1 MRRRP
6 SVGPRRL
13 APAAAV
19 LLAAALGAASPAVRA
34 EPPRP
39 SAKPAAPVPPRLP
52 AVAAELVQLDVVVT
66 GRDGQCVDGLTAADF
81 EIIEDGKRQPVSHF
95 AEEARPGFRAG
106 VAAPSAP
113 APSPDTGA
121 AAPPPA
127 ARGRHFVLAVD
138 DLHTAAGNL
147 AAAKAAMSRF
157 VDEQVSPEDFVAL
170 VTTSGSVGVYQD
182 FTRDPRALHRAID
195 RVTSRYVP
203 VEPGG
208 APYLSEYQ
216 AELIDRGDVEAL
228 RVAIQ
233 EVLQTEDYLGDVGA
247 REKAY
252 TQARRMVF
260 EIMDRSGRA
269 LAQIEG
275 VVRGLAP
282 VPGRKVVVLVSD
294 GFLVGLGASESRA
307 FDVRRI
313 TDAATKAGVV
323 LYALDSRGLVA
334 DVPGGSASFQ
344 GPGVLNAP
352 GGRASLQARGNE
364 AQKQSLNA
372 LAEDTGGFL
381 VQNSNDLAAGFGRIL
396 RDNEV
401 YYLLA
406 YEPANTAR
414 DGKFRKI
421 EVRVPGRRDLKVRTR
436 AGYFAPDDRKAQAA
450 EESPEARREREIGQ
464 ALGALFPLDGVP
476 VRMSADFIDLPPAG
490 SQAVVRA
497 RLDVSG
503 VPFVPTG
510 ERYEAD
516 LEIAVAVYDETGDL
530 VGSVA
535 GDRGQLSLTEE
546 SYRRALADG
555 LTVQRTV
562 PLPPGR
568 YQVRLA
574 AREASRSLLGSAHAW
589 VEIPDVASRPLT
601 LSSVFLLGDA
611 GEGATELEDEQVDR
625 RFGRGQGLHY
635 VVHVY
640 EPPTGQADVVLQAQV
655 WRAKELVGVTP
666 EHLLPRG
673 PEGRKWSERLSL
685 ASLAPGAYELVV
697 IATDRATKR
706 RTERRVAFR
715 VE

>member
-1 MRRRP
+1 M
-6 SVGPRRL
+6 
-13 APAAAV
+13 
-19 LLAAALGAASPAVRA
+19 
-34 EPPRP
+34 
-39 SAKPAAPVPPRLP
+39 
-52 AVAAELVQLDVVVT
+52 
-66 GRDGQCVDGLTAADF
+66 
-81 EIIEDGKRQPVSHF
+81 
-95 AEEARPGFRAG
+95 
-106 VAAPSAP
+106 
-113 APSPDTGA
+113 
-121 AAPPPA
+121 
-127 ARGRHFVLAVD
+127 LAVD

-147 AAAKAAMSRF
+147 GAAKTAMNRF
-157 VDEQVSPEDFVAL
+157 VDEQVSPDDFVAL

-208 APYLSEYQ
+208 TPYLSEYQ

-228 RVAIQ
+228 RVAVQ
-233 EVLQTEDYLGDVGA
+233 EILQTEDYRGETGA
-247 REKAY
+247 REQAY

-269 LAQIEG
+269 LAAIEG

-282 VPGRKVVVLVSD
+282 VPGRKIVVLVSD
-294 GFLVGLGASESRA
+294 GFLVGLGAAESRA

-323 LYALDSRGLVA
+323 LYALHSRGLVA

-344 GPGVLNAP
+344 GPGVLTAP
-352 GGRASLQARGNE
+352 GARANLQARGNE
-364 AQKQSLNA
+364 AQKQGLNA

-421 EVRVPGRRDLKVRTR
+421 EVQVPGRRDLKVRTR
-436 AGYFAPDDRKAQAA
+436 AGYFAPDDRKAQATD
-450 EESPEARREREIGQ
+450 ETPETRREREIGQ

-476 VRMSADFIDLPPAG
+476 MRMSADFIDLPPAG
-490 SQAVVRA
+490 PQAVVRA

-510 ERYEAD
+510 ERYDAD

-535 GDRGQLSLTEE
+535 GDRAQLSLTEE

-574 AREASRSLLGSAHAW
+574 AREATRSLLGSAHAW

-625 RFGRGQGLHY
+625 RFRRSQGLHY

-640 EPPTGQADVVLQAQV
+640 EPPSGQADVVLQAQV
-655 WRAKELVGVTP
+655 WRAKQLVGVTP
-666 EHLLPRG
+666 EHALPRG

-706 RTERRVAFR
+706 RAERRATFR